1 MKFSK
6 FNILVIYYNYY
17 FFRLLLSDFS
27 RESSKYMY
35 TDPDLT
41 LEKQK
46 KWFESV
52 SNDQSCLYWI
62 ITVDEEDVGL
72 INLYDIDNKNK
83 RCGWAYYIA
92 NLDFRGKGIAKQLE
106 LNLYRFVF
114 EVLEFNKLWCEVFGF
129 NDKVVR
135 LHKIYG
141 SEIEGVLKEHVYK
154 NDEFHDI
161 VKMAVLK
168 SKWPTI
174 KEKYNYDDINIEY

>member
-1 MKFSK
+1 MEINLRKIK
-6 FNILVIYYNYY
+6 KEDLTMIMNWRMAPHIT
-17 FFRLLLSDFS
+17 
-27 RESSKYMY
+27 KYMY

-114 EVLEFNKLWCEVFGF
+114 EVLEFNILWCDVFGF

-141 SEIEGVLKEHVYK
+141 SEIEGVLKEHIYK